1 MYDIRLHGRGGQ
13 GAVICGNMLA
23 AALAEEGRYALS
35 FPLFA
40 GDRRGGPVTA
50 FVRVSDVSTEVPR
63 CQIHEPDC
71 LIIMHAS
78 LVSRDAAGDGNAAIF
93 RGFREGGLILVNS
106 GRAPDELNIPFRAT
120 VATVNATAIAER
132 HGLGTATSRPVN
144 SAILGALVHVTQLVA
159 MTSLEAAIRKEVP
172 EKIDQNLAAARDAFE
187 SVIVLRE
194 ASHA

>member
-23 AALAEEGRYALS
+23 AALAEEGKYALS

-40 GDRRGGPVTA
+40 GDRRGGPVTS
-50 FVRVSDVSTEVPR
+50 FVRVSNVSTEVPR

-71 LIIMHAS
+71 LIIMHAG
-78 LVSRDAAGDGNAAIF
+78 LVAHEASGTGSSAIF

-106 GRAPDELNIPFRAT
+106 ARAPEELDMPLRAT
-120 VATVNATAIAER
+120 IATVNATMIAER
-132 HGLGTATSRPVN
+132 HGLGTATARPVN
-144 SAILGALVHVTQLVA
+144 TAILGALVRVTQLVA
-159 MTSLEAAIRKEVP
+159 MASLEAAIRKEVP
-172 EKIDQNLAAARDAFE
+172 EKVDQNLAAARDAYK
-187 SVIVLRE
+187 SVHILKE